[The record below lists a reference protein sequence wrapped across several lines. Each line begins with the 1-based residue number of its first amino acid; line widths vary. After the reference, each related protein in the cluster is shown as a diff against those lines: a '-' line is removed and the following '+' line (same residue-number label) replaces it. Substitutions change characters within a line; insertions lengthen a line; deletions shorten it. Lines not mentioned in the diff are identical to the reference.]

1 MAKTRKMAQKRPH
14 PNLLFFITV
23 PSFQALMGYH
33 HSTCFTPTSLVQSTV
48 RNVVKIQKGLQHQ
61 KAIFPTPWGNNRA
74 SRPNI
79 QGNSPINRG
88 GVRNNCDAN
97 GVGKTSYGGKS
108 VEETFPEARQG
119 KKISCPFLLS
129 FYYSGKLIT
138 VGITYIIFS

>member
-1 MAKTRKMAQKRPH
+1 MCSKCKKVESIEKP
-14 PNLLFFITV
+14 
-23 PSFQALMGYH
+23 
-33 HSTCFTPTSLVQSTV
+33 
-48 RNVVKIQKGLQHQ
+48 
-61 KAIFPTPWGNNRA
+61 IFPHHVGNNRA

-79 QGNSPINRG
+79 QGNSSINRG

-97 GVGKTSYGGKS
+97 GVGKNSYGGKS

-119 KKISCPFLLS
+119 KKTSCPFLLS